1 MVHSSSLSMP
11 ATFSAV
17 PCAQDRLIL
26 IMTNQQNEV
35 IKDVVDALKKSVSIH
50 GASVDILSRLISILG
65 TIVRAINIIFIILY
79 IIIVRL
85 FYWSYVEKLFNYFGN
100 SWSTLSEGYKILI
113 LTIPVGIIIT
123 LISHFI
129 IKKLDSF
136 KTKAN

>member
-1 MVHSSSLSMP
+1 MP

-85 FYWSYVEKLFNYFGN
+85 FYWSYVEKLFNYFGD
-100 SWSTLSEGYKILI
+100 SWGALSEGYKILI
-113 LTIPVGIIIT
+113 LTIPVSIT
-123 LISHFI
+123 IAVISHFI

-136 KTKAN
+136 KTKK